1 MREVKDVIIIA
12 IRGSSVA
19 TNMGVAQ
26 KSRGTA
32 THTKKTKMMCLLL
45 RANDIEVNRIGSDLN
60 QGLTL
65 LAKN

>member
-1 MREVKDVIIIA
+1 MREVKDVVIIA

-26 KSRGTA
+26 KSGRTA
-32 THTKKTKMMCLLL
+32 TLKKRETVCLLL
-45 RANDIEVNRIGSDLN
+45 STDDIEVNRIGSDLN

>member
-26 KSRGTA
+26 KSRRTTTQKEEDDVSLEKSEYYWG
-32 THTKKTKMMCLLL
+32 
-45 RANDIEVNRIGSDLN
+45 
-60 QGLTL
+60 
-65 LAKN
+65 

>member
-32 THTKKTKMMCLLL
+32 THTIKDE
-45 RANDIEVNRIGSDLN
+45 NDVSLVKSEWYWG
-60 QGLTL
+60 
-65 LAKN
+65 

>member
-26 KSRGTA
+26 KSWRTTTQKEEDDVSLEKSELYWG
-32 THTKKTKMMCLLL
+32 
-45 RANDIEVNRIGSDLN
+45 
-60 QGLTL
+60 
-65 LAKN
+65 